1 MKKLPLL
8 AALGFATFLLIGC
21 GDEGPKYTAADK
33 LCMEKMKLGV
43 SCSPNGTGTAT
54 NTTTTATS
62 TVTVTQT
69 QTNN

>member
-1 MKKLPLL
+1 MRKLPLL

-43 SCSPNGTGTAT
+43 SCNPNASSGTST
-54 NTTTTATS
+54 TTTTATS

-69 QTNN
+69 QTN